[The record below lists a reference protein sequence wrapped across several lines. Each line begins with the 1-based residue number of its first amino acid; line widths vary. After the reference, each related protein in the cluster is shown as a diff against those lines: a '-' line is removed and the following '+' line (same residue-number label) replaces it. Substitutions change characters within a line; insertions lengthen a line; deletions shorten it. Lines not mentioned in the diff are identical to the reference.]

1 MWHGVWRAETWDTR
15 AAEDGAK
22 LKTDRGRS
30 VYALLMSAAPFSWPS
45 PNQTQQPHTSLIS
58 TACFWLSP
66 PWACP
71 GSGGWF
77 LKLIFLIR
85 HQEAMQK

>member
-1 MWHGVWRAETWDTR
+1 MARGVEGGDLGHS

-45 PNQTQQPHTSLIS
+45 PKPNTAATHQPHQHCMLLAIPTLGLP
-58 TACFWLSP
+58 WLRRLVP
-66 PWACP
+66 
-71 GSGGWF
+71 
-77 LKLIFLIR
+77 
-85 HQEAMQK
+85 